1 MKNLVWLSLLLFL
14 IPFAAGGCGK
24 KTQEENTYVIKGKI
38 TALDVDKKKVTLDH
52 EDIPGRMKAMKMSF
66 DLADGKILEG
76 LKVGD
81 NVVGKLTK
89 ENVILELRKQ

>member
-1 MKNLVWLSLLLFL
+1 
-14 IPFAAGGCGK
+14 
-24 KTQEENTYVIKGKI
+24 
-38 TALDVDKKKVTLDH
+38 
-52 EDIPGRMKAMKMSF
+52 MKMSF